1 MRRILVLRPEPGASA
16 TLRRAHERGLHAV
29 AVPLFEIEP
38 VAWDAPEAGGFDGL
52 LLTSANAVRSA
63 GEQLEELRGL
73 PVYAVGEATAGA
85 AREAGF
91 EVASTGDTDIRRLLG
106 SIEPDLKLLHLAG
119 EDRTDPG
126 ETSQEIRT
134 LTVYRSRAKEDVHLG
149 DIRES
154 IALIHSPRAGRRLAE
169 LADDRDKGS
178 IAVVAISPAAADAAG
193 TGWSKVESARTPTD
207 EALLALAER
216 LCNNTPAK

>member
-106 SIEPDLKLLHLAG
+106 
-119 EDRTDPG
+119 
-126 ETSQEIRT
+126 
-134 LTVYRSRAKEDVHLG
+134 
-149 DIRES
+149 
-154 IALIHSPRAGRRLAE
+154 
-169 LADDRDKGS
+169 
-178 IAVVAISPAAADAAG
+178 
-193 TGWSKVESARTPTD
+193 
-207 EALLALAER
+207 
-216 LCNNTPAK
+216 